1 TKRSRSPA
9 VNPIMGDAGFVWN
22 LSNAQERMER
32 KGTLCNADPRFPMTN
47 RSISWWVLSVL
58 GAVLGG
64 CLGYYIHVWL
74 VETHGLLAL
83 MLPGGMIGLGAGLFV
98 RRRSY
103 LFAALCALGAFFLGL
118 YAEWHF
124 WPFIKDER
132 FAYLVA
138 Y

>member
-1 TKRSRSPA
+1 MTSRS
-9 VNPIMGDAGFVWN
+9 IF
-22 LSNAQERMER
+22 
-32 KGTLCNADPRFPMTN
+32 
-47 RSISWWVLSVL
+47 WWVLSVL

-64 CLGYYIHVWL
+64 GLGYYIHVWL

-124 WPFIKDER
+124 WPFIKDES

-138 Y
+138 HFYLLKPFHLALIILGSVLCFWFALGYLRGESRGNSPPGPR